1 MIDNRRTR
9 ISLQKSN
16 QAIIKRVYAINK
28 SLINS
33 HQSLDIAEAFLSLRF
48 CYITQVFCHKQPSVS
63 KLTNRIT
70 KYVIIRQNL
79 DVNLLLLCLVKAIKL
94 DPLSD
99 SWFCEWVCTILVWI
113 FEIEDRISVPGKLC
127 VVPCFVYSTEKV
139 FQMYFSLNSEIFI

>member
-1 MIDNRRTR
+1 MLQTNSTQAIYSERDVVRCLQSHNDRNHIKPHVFISITESIQYSNMIDNRRTR

-99 SWFCEWVCTILVWI
+99 S
-113 FEIEDRISVPGKLC
+113 
-127 VVPCFVYSTEKV
+127 
-139 FQMYFSLNSEIFI
+139 